1 MLDFHLKIS
10 KMADDDDDDEG
21 TSPERIFIDKK
32 FLALNKAIALTQ
44 LAAIYALILSK
55 DSKGFE
61 VKESD
66 LYWDCWRRIHYLHM
80 ILSKRIKD
88 SKKIKSERKKELKVF
103 VDNYKD
109 KNVTLEDLGNAV
121 NLVIE
126 FGCLFGLMDD
136 KLAEESQGDETP
148 GYF

>member
-1 MLDFHLKIS
+1 MQE
-10 KMADDDDDDEG
+10 DETEG
-21 TSPERIFIDKK
+21 ASPERIFIDKK

-55 DSKGFE
+55 ISKGYE
-61 VKESD
+61 VENSD
-66 LYWDCWRRIHYLHM
+66 DYWDCWRRIHYLYM

-88 SKKIKSERKKELKVF
+88 SKKINKEKKTELKDF
-103 VDNYKD
+103 VDRYKQ
-109 KNVTLEDLGNAV
+109 KKVTLTDLGLAV
-121 NLVIE
+121 DLMIE

-148 GYF
+148 EFF